1 MRSSYIKNN
10 YGAVLLSLIIGKKP
24 YICIELGVLDGYS
37 AAHIASGLRFNKESF
52 GIDGKLLC
60 WDLWDDYK
68 YKHGNKAEVQKML
81 DDKGLTSFVEL
92 SKANAFDVHHLIPSY
107 SIDFLHVD
115 VSNDGDVLKNIMK
128 AWNHRIKP
136 SGIIAFEGGNKKRDN
151 IKWMKKYKKPSITK
165 ELKSNKII
173 EEYFNY
179 YILNA
184 FPSMTILQKKGIQL

>member
-1 MRSSYIKNN
+1 LRSSYIKNN

-60 WDLWDDYK
+60 WDLW
-68 YKHGNKAEVQKML
+68 
-81 DDKGLTSFVEL
+81 LTSFVEL